1 MQQLLNVITPAD
13 SQDLVS
19 LDEMKVKLN
28 IPAGNTSQ
36 DALLQNLITNIS
48 EAVAKMCNRV
58 FSYEEVAETFF
69 QLNDEWCGAPPTQR
83 LYLSRW
89 PVVLA
94 DITSI
99 TTTVDGGGSLT
110 DLLPSVNQDWWLEQE
125 TGTLYQRP
133 DLGPWIN
140 TVEVQYSGGY
150 ELPDDAPGALKFGV
164 EALLREGY
172 SAWTRNP
179 ALFGVRQ
186 IAHKES
192 RIGYYGPDMFPTLGM
207 PATWKQVEA
216 LLSKYIR
223 HWV

>member
-1 MQQLLNVITPAD
+1 MQQLLKVVTPAD

-19 LDEMKVKLN
+19 LDEMKVKLG
-28 IPAGNTSQ
+28 ISEGDTSQ
-36 DALLQNLITNIS
+36 DVLLQNLITNVS
-48 EAVAKMCNRV
+48 EAIAKMCNRV
-58 FSYEEVAETFF
+58 FGYEVVDESFF
-69 QLNDEWCGAPPTQR
+69 QLNDEWCGAPPTRR

-89 PVVLA
+89 PVVLD
-94 DITSI
+94 DISAI
-99 TTTVDGGGSLT
+99 TTTIDGSGIVT
-110 DLLPSVNQDWWLEQE
+110 DLLPTVNQNWWLEEE

-150 ELPDDAPGALKFGV
+150 ELPDDAPGALKFGA

-172 SAWTRNP
+172 AAWTRSP
-179 ALFGVRQ
+179 SLFGVRQ
-186 IAHKES
+186 LSHKES
-192 RIGYYGPDMFPTLGM
+192 RIGYYGPNMFPTLGM

-216 LLSKYIR
+216 LLNKYIR